1 MKDDINVKISVK
13 NDLDDLKSYI
23 RDLKK
28 AINNISTVSIH
39 IGLHAVKIN
48 EEDDI
53 NAKKI
58 IQKHVDSI
66 DSDLEEIEKKVNELE
81 EKAAYLD
88 DITKDV
94 LIKNKKLAVVKGIC
108 PFPESCNNRSFCEKD
123 FCNADV
129 CSNGY
134 AYRMS

>member
-1 MKDDINVKISVK
+1 MK
-13 NDLDDLKSYI
+13 
-23 RDLKK
+23 
-28 AINNISTVSIH
+28 
-39 IGLHAVKIN
+39 
-48 EEDDI
+48 DDI
-53 NAKKI
+53 NAKKNYTKACWFDW
-58 IQKHVDSI
+58 QWFGRNR
-66 DSDLEEIEKKVNELE
+66 KKVNELE